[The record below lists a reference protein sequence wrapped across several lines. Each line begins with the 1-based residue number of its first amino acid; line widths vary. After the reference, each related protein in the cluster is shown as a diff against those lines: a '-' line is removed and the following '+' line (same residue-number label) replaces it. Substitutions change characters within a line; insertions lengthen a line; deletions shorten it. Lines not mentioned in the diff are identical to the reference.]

1 MNRAAYL
8 PLALCCMAGAPGCT
22 SPQHGAT
29 PALLARR
36 IPPAPYTIA
45 QLGYGDAAHFGL
57 CIAPACP
64 LVTPKHAASVGTRE
78 SGSSGDTA
86 PIAAAEKPDFERRSS
101 AVNVLTVYFAAG
113 QSRLDAQARRSI
125 DALVSSAPARRV
137 QIAARTD
144 STGNYAQNGRVAR
157 ERATTVA
164 RYLRTMPRLVG
175 VPVDLEAKGLCCY
188 VATND
193 DETGRRLNRRVDI
206 ALIPAEQQGAP

>member
-1 MNRAAYL
+1 MSRAAYL
-8 PLALCCMAGAPGCT
+8 PLVLCCMAGVPGCT
-22 SPQHGAT
+22 SPQNRAK
-29 PALLARR
+29 PAPLAPR

-45 QLGYGDAAHFGL
+45 QLGYSDAAHFGL

-64 LVTPKHAASVGTRE
+64 LVTPKHAAPAGTSD
-78 SGSSGDTA
+78 SGSGVDTA
-86 PIAAAEKPDFERRSS
+86 PIATAEKPDFERRSA
-101 AVNVLTVYFAAG
+101 AVNVLTVYFATG

-125 DALVSSAPARRV
+125 DALVSSAPVRRV

-157 ERATTVA
+157 ERAATVA
-164 RYLRTMPRLVG
+164 LYLRTIPRLVG